1 MSCVLI
7 VSWIEIYMSRKYK
20 EVFIHGLCISINWG
34 FSVFCFIF
42 FSKQITEAFQRQ
54 ADLLSQ
60 ATEEVEQ
67 FCDDHSWVA
76 VIHEFVSSW
85 GSGDTHKLRGQQTSK
100 IEVWFH
106 HHHHLFYLP
115 YNKNLFT
122 AVIARRRG
130 NRTSRQFLQLKFL
143 SSP

>member
-1 MSCVLI
+1 
-7 VSWIEIYMSRKYK
+7 MSRKYK
-20 EVFIHGLCISINWG
+20 AVYIYKLTEASL
-34 FSVFCFIF
+34 FCSIF

-100 IEVWFH
+100 IEVWY
-106 HHHHLFYLP
+106 HHHHLFICLIY
-115 YNKNLFT
+115 T
-122 AVIARRRG
+122 I
-130 NRTSRQFLQLKFL
+130 QKFIY
-143 SSP
+143 SGYS

>member
-1 MSCVLI
+1 MAYVYQLTEASL
-7 VSWIEIYMSRKYK
+7 
-20 EVFIHGLCISINWG
+20 
-34 FSVFCFIF
+34 VFCFIF

-100 IEVWFH
+100 IEVWYH
-106 HHHHLFYLP
+106 HQHHLFYLP

-122 AVIARRRG
+122 
-130 NRTSRQFLQLKFL
+130 TSRQFLQLKFL